1 MTEPSTATNAP
12 PQSASRPAVDARA
25 YSRYERIYLVLAAT
39 FVTTLVL
46 TNIIGIKLF
55 RAPFNPEFA
64 LTTGIITYPITFL
77 ITDIVSEIWGKKRAN
92 FMVFLGFFMSLL
104 MLAIVQ
110 IAVHVSPHPYWA
122 PGEGGFF
129 ADLASAGPG
138 ATLDTG
144 ETAHE
149 LVRVTGGNPVATRE
163 TVAPV
168 MAYQHAFDSVF
179 ALNGLL
185 LFGSMLA
192 YLVAQLIDVRLYHF
206 WKKLTKGRHLW
217 LRNNGSTWVSQL
229 VDTAIVNSI
238 LFYLGFKM
246 DFMVGVQIMVTIY
259 LYKLVIAAID
269 TPLIYLGV
277 YITKR
282 LLGVQWADEVD
293 PDRLGEPA

>member
-1 MTEPSTATNAP
+1 MTKPDP
-12 PQSASRPAVDARA
+12 G
-25 YSRYERIYLVLAAT
+25 YSRYERIYFVLAAT
-39 FVTTLVL
+39 FVTVLLL

-55 RAPFNPEFA
+55 QAPFNAQFA

-77 ITDIVSEIWGKKRAN
+77 MTDVVSEIYGQKRAN
-92 FMVFLGFFMSLL
+92 FMVILGFFLSIL
-104 MLAIVQ
+104 MLAIIQ
-110 IAVHVSPHPYWA
+110 IALHVAPHAYWA

-129 ADLASAGPG
+129 ADLSGEGAVALTAG
-138 ATLDTG
+138 
-144 ETAHE
+144 ESAHE
-149 LVRVTGGNPVATRE
+149 LVKVEGTAAGPVRTP
-163 TVAPV
+163 VAPV
-168 MAYQHAFDSVF
+168 DAYQHAFESVF

-206 WKKLTKGRHLW
+206 WKRLTKGRYLW

-246 DFMVGVQIMVTIY
+246 EFWLGVQIMATIY
-259 LYKLVIAAID
+259 VYKLILAAID

-277 YITKR
+277 WTCKR
-282 LLGVQWADEVD
+282 LLGYRWDEDVQAA
-293 PDRLGEPA
+293 RAAGAAA